1 MQNCNEMIWNDDF
14 KKNIKFL
21 QKKNMKVLQKTNIKV
36 LQKTKFCK
44 KKQSFAKKKQSFA
57 KKKLHNNLRDNVGN
71 NDF

>member
-21 QKKNMKVLQKTNIKV
+21 QKKNMKVLQKKYESFEKNKV
-36 LQKTKFCK
+36 LKK